1 MGVLGPDFLAVHVN
15 YLAEGDAKLLGE
27 HGASVVHCPRSH
39 AFFKHER
46 FPLEELRSAKVNICL
61 GTDSLASVIRERR
74 VPLELDLFAEMRA
87 LSASAAEL
95 APEEILRMATING
108 ARALGREKQIG
119 ELTAGAVADLIAIPF
134 AGRKT
139 DPWEAVLHHKGE
151 VAASMISGKWVVDPE
166 TKQ

>member
-1 MGVLGPDFLAVHVN
+1 M
-15 YLAEGDAKLLGE
+15 
-27 HGASVVHCPRSH
+27 
-39 AFFKHER
+39 
-46 FPLEELRSAKVNICL
+46 
-61 GTDSLASVIRERR
+61 
-74 VPLELDLFAEMRA
+74 PLELDLFAEMRA

-151 VAASMISGKWVVDPE
+151 VAASMISGKWVVEPE